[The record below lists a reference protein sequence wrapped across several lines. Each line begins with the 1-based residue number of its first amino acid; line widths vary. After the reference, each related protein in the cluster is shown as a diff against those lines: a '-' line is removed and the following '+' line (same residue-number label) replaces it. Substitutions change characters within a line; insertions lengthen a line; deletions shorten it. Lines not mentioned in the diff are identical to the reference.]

1 MKILFIFSSIFF
13 CNHISSQE
21 KIDLFSK
28 FITESIGINQITK
41 DSIFAKE
48 VYFEYF
54 INDHGYDSINNIIH
68 AKLYILT
75 DDGVSSKEGIIAA
88 VDLDSNR
95 LIWSNKYNLNK
106 TSYNFL
112 ENNIYL
118 KQKDKYYKINSIT
131 QENQIPLKSFIYTDT
146 SFDKDFGICFSKDE
160 NISNVMKLTAINIKT
175 NQTIW
180 ESELQYQKE
189 FFIAD
194 PVRYGEQF
202 YFINTQLNSIN
213 LKTGKTNTIGK
224 DFEVNTRKSNSD
236 ALLAGYLLGGVIG
249 YAVVSSF
256 TTEVIY
262 TEKTFSNLLFLD
274 SFYFFANR
282 ENIYKLNYKNE
293 LLNEIKTPN
302 KVELINSEFK
312 FKNGFIYLINK
323 GRPNSFEYNSFVKYN
338 LNLEIIRSEYLGDE
352 LIIDV
357 NFNDSFA
364 YLIQYNSCKKLNLY
378 SNQMETVNYIDKNYI
393 SAKSLYDSII
403 YFEENKTFIPIN
415 LFDTNKFYL
424 KAAKEDSISAFDLN
438 MKLQKKYSIFR
449 FSKLIYKNDKLK
461 FIQNK
466 GECFILNNENKL
478 ILELPNI
485 EKLIYRNKKYY
496 ISLDNQ
502 IMIIDENQ
510 LVK

>member
-13 CNHISSQE
+13 YNHISSQE

-28 FITESIGINQITK
+28 FITQSIGINQITK

-48 VYFEYF
+48 VYFEYY

-68 AKLYILT
+68 AKLDILT

-88 VDLDSNR
+88 IDLDSNR

-131 QENQIPLKSFIYTDT
+131 QENQIPLKSFIYKD
-146 SFDKDFGICFSKDE
+146 SCFDENFGICYYKDE
-160 NISNVMKLTAINIKT
+160 INSYTIKLSAINLET
-175 NQTIW
+175 NETIW
-180 ESELQYQKE
+180 ESELLDQSK
-189 FFIAD
+189 FFISN
-194 PVRYGEQF
+194 PIRKGNQF
-202 YFINTQLNSIN
+202 YFINTKFNSIN
-213 LKTGKTNTIGK
+213 LKTGKAYSFGK
-224 DFEVNTRKSNSD
+224 DFEVNTGQSNSG
-236 ALLAGYLLGGVIG
+236 ALIAGSLLGGVIG
-249 YAVVSSF
+249 YAIANAVTS
-256 TTEVIY
+256 EYIY
-262 TEKTFSNLLFLD
+262 TEKSYSNILFLD
-274 SFYFFANR
+274 SFYYLANK
-282 ENIYKLNYKNE
+282 ETIYKFNYKNE
-293 LLNEIKTPN
+293 LINEIKTPN
-302 KVELINSEFK
+302 KDELVNPEFK
-312 FKNGFIYLINK
+312 YHNGYLYLINK
-323 GRPNSFEYNSFVKYN
+323 GKPNSIAYNSFVKYN
-338 LNLEIIRSEYLGDE
+338 LNLEIQKSEYLE
-352 LIIDV
+352 FETIIDI

-364 YLIQYNSCKKLNLY
+364 YIILNSSFKKMNLFDNKMKSIEY
-378 SNQMETVNYIDKNYI
+378 KFKNYI
-393 SAKSLYDSII
+393 SAKTLLDSLI
-403 YFEENKTFIPIN
+403 YVEENKTFKPIN
-415 LFDTNKFYL
+415 IYDSQKFYL
-424 KAAKEDSISAFDLN
+424 KSIKEDSISAFDLDMN
-438 MKLQKKYSIFR
+438 LIKKYSIFK
-449 FSKLIYKNDKLK
+449 FCKLIYKNDKLK

-485 EKLIYRNKKYY
+485 EKLIYQNKKYY